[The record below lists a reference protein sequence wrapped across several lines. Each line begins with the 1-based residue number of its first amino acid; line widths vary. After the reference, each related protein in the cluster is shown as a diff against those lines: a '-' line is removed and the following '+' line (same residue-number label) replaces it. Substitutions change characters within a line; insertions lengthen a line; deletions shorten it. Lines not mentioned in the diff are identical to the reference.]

1 MNPKVIKNGI
11 ECSVIFCTGENEKKT
26 GIMDILSRID
36 ETLAQY
42 NIDSS
47 SCMQRA
53 VCSYVKLAS
62 DKVTDGSAN
71 NVDALIDSA
80 SG

>member
-1 MNPKVIKNGI
+1 MLARLDD
-11 ECSVIFCTGENEKKT
+11 T
-26 GIMDILSRID
+26 LSKF
-36 ETLAQY
+36 

-53 VCSYVKLAS
+53 VCSYVKTSEGKISEGAADQFDQL
-62 DKVTDGSAN
+62 VH
-71 NVDALIDSA
+71 AL

>member
-1 MNPKVIKNGI
+1 VIL
-11 ECSVIFCTGENEKKT
+11 CTGENGKKT
-26 GIMDILSRID
+26 GVMDILSRID

-62 DKVTDGSAN
+62 EKVTDGSAN
-71 NVDALIDSA
+71 NVDALVESA

>member
-1 MNPKVIKNGI
+1 VIL
-11 ECSVIFCTGENEKKT
+11 CTGENEKKT
-26 GIMDILSRID
+26 GIIDILSRID

-71 NVDALIDSA
+71 NLDAVIDSA